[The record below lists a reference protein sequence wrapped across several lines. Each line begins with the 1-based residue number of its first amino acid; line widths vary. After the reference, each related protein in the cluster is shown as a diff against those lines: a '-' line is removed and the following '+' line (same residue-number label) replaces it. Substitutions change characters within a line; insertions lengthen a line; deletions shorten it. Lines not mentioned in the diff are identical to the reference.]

1 MEKRTIRNAGP
12 GDIEQIMLIERSSFH
27 ENIRESRSVFLERIA
42 FFREGFL
49 VLEIDDHVCGY
60 ISSEIWNYSEN
71 ITATR
76 FILNHRLC
84 EVHTTTG
91 SELYISSIGIL
102 EEYRGKGYG
111 NLLFSEL
118 SRRMI
123 EKYAI
128 SSIILLVSA
137 NWNAA
142 KRIYEKNG
150 FEEMCRIPGFFYN
163 GNEGIVMRKHL

>member
-1 MEKRTIRNAGP
+1 MEKRNIRNAGP

-27 ENIRESRSVFLERIA
+27 EHIRESRSVFLERIA

-60 ISSEIWNYSEN
+60 ISSEIWDYAEN
-71 ITATR
+71 ITATSLT
-76 FILNHRLC
+76 LNHRIS
-84 EVHTTTG
+84 ETHTTTG

-102 EEYRGKGYG
+102 EDYRGKGYG
-111 NLLFSEL
+111 NLLFTEL

-128 SSIILLVSA
+128 SSMICLFLQTGMLQGRFMRRMVLKKCAELLASLI
-137 NWNAA
+137 
-142 KRIYEKNG
+142 R
-150 FEEMCRIPGFFYN
+150 EMR
-163 GNEGIVMRKHL
+163 EL

>member
-1 MEKRTIRNAGP
+1 MEKIAIRNAEP
-12 GDIEQIMLIERSSFH
+12 GDIEQIMHIEHESFREH
-27 ENIRESRSVFLERIA
+27 IRESRSVFLERIA

-60 ISSEIWNYSEN
+60 ISSEIWDYAEN
-71 ITATR
+71 ITATS
-76 FILNHRLC
+76 FTLNHRIS
-84 EVHTTTG
+84 ETHTTTG

-111 NLLFSEL
+111 NLLFTEL
-118 SRRMI
+118 SRHMI

-128 SSIILLVSA
+128 SSMILLVSA
-137 NWNAA
+137 NWDAA
-142 KRIYEKNG
+142 RKIYEKNG
-150 FEEMCRIPGFFYN
+150 FEEMYRIPGFFDK